1 MNIPVSLFAGTWR
14 LLADR
19 SQYEF
24 GLPPVSGIYTLE
36 QIGEDI
42 GVSIR
47 WMDHCGHEHAVRYMI
62 TPDGKNYAYDQPDVA
77 ETVMAR
83 FRDERTLETFAG
95 KNGKVVAYAE
105 RTLSEDT
112 NEMMIVQTGKTP
124 EGTDFRNV
132 QYYAKQK

>member
-1 MNIPVSLFAGTWR
+1 MDTPVSLFAGTW
-14 LLADR
+14 LLVASR
-19 SQYEF
+19 SHYEF
-24 GLPPVSGIYTLE
+24 GLPPVSGVYTLE

-62 TPDGKNYAYDQPDVA
+62 TPDGRNYAYDQPDVA

-95 KNGKVVAYAE
+95 KHGNVVAYAE
-105 RTLSEDT
+105 RTL
-112 NEMMIVQTGKTP
+112 NEEGTEMVVVQTGKTP
-124 EGTDFRNV
+124 DGEDFKNV
-132 QYYAKQK
+132 QYYKKQQ